1 MIHLVSLNPAL
12 DLTFRVKKDRENKI
26 GTIDNSNLEAG
37 GKALNLSR
45 FFSRMGVPST
55 TWLGTGGGEDPTHL
69 LYRALLKRERLQAR
83 FLSQKAPIRFNLV
96 LEKDGKAEK
105 FNHPG
110 FELDLTSFG
119 QLYRSVGRKDLLVLT
134 GRLPQ
139 GMNPALYGSW
149 VKAFCHK
156 DVRVAVDTSGK
167 PLEWALK
174 TAPWFFK
181 VNLYE
186 LSETLKIK
194 VTSLAQVPR
203 ILKSRFLPHGLI
215 HGAVTD
221 GPKGAIVW
229 ENSLVYSV
237 RPPKVR
243 TQKLVVGAGD
253 AFLAGYLAACNQGKD
268 LKGRA
273 RWACAAGTVV
283 ASNGIMGFK
292 VKDMTRNVK
301 RVKVEKVKREL

>member
-12 DLTFRVKKDRENKI
+12 DLSFKVKKNRAGKVGNIETAEI
-26 GTIDNSNLEAG
+26 EAG

-45 FFSRMGVPST
+45 FLTRMAVPAT
-55 TWLGTGGGEDPTHL
+55 TWLGTGGGQDPTHL
-69 LYRALLKRERLQAR
+69 LYRALLKKEGLQAR
-83 FLSQKAPIRFNLV
+83 FLGQKAPIRFNLV

-110 FELDLTSFG
+110 FELDLVSFG
-119 QLYRSVGRKDLLVLT
+119 QLYRSVGKRDLLVLT

-149 VKAFCHK
+149 VQAFGHK

-167 PLEWALK
+167 PLQWALK

-186 LSETLKIK
+186 LSEALKFK
-194 VTSLAQVPR
+194 VTSLAQLPR
-203 ILKSRFLPHGLI
+203 LLKSHFLPHGLI

-221 GPKGAIVW
+221 GSKGAIVW
-229 ENSLVYSV
+229 ENSLVHFV

-243 TQKLVVGAGD
+243 AQKLVVGAGD
-253 AFLAGYLAACNQGKD
+253 AFLAGYLAAWQRGKD
-268 LKGRA
+268 LKERA
-273 RWACAAGTVV
+273 RWAGAAGAIV
-283 ASNGIMGFK
+283 AAVGIRGF
-292 VKDMTRNVK
+292 TRKTMASLVK
-301 RVKVEKVKREL
+301 RVKVNRI

>member
-1 MIHLVSLNPAL
+1 M
-12 DLTFRVKKDRENKI
+12 
-26 GTIDNSNLEAG
+26 
-37 GKALNLSR
+37 
-45 FFSRMGVPST
+45 
-55 TWLGTGGGEDPTHL
+55 
-69 LYRALLKRERLQAR
+69 ER
-83 FLSQKAPIRFNLV
+83 
-96 LEKDGKAEK
+96 DGKAEK

-149 VKAFCHK
+149 VKAFGHK

-186 LSETLKIK
+186 LSEALKIK
-194 VTSLAQVPR
+194 VTALAQVPR
-203 ILKSRFLPHGLI
+203 LLKSRFLPHGLI
-215 HGAVTD
+215 HGAITD

-243 TQKLVVGAGD
+243 TQKLIVGAGD
-253 AFLAGYLAACNQGKD
+253 AFLAGYLADWKRGKD
-268 LKGRA
+268 LKERA
-273 RWACAAGTVV
+273 RWACATGTTV
-283 ASNGIMGFK
+283 ASTGIMGFK
-292 VKDMTRNVK
+292 PKVVMRLIKIVTVK
-301 RVKVEKVKREL
+301 RI

>member
-12 DLTFRVKKDRENKI
+12 DLVFRVERNAKGKI
-26 GTIDNSNLEAG
+26 GTIDHSNLEAG

-45 FFSRMGVPST
+45 FLTRLGVPTT

-69 LYRALLKRERLQAR
+69 LYRALLKKEGLHAR
-83 FLSQKAPIRFNLV
+83 FLSRKAPIRFNLV

-110 FELDLTSFG
+110 FELDLVSFG
-119 QLYRSVGRKDLLVLT
+119 QLFRSVGKKDLLVLT

-149 VKAFCHK
+149 VQAFGHK

-181 VNLYE
+181 VNLFE
-186 LSETLKIK
+186 LSEALKIN

-203 ILKSRFLPHGLI
+203 LLKSRFLLHGLI
-215 HGAVTD
+215 HGAITD

-237 RPPKVR
+237 RPPDVR
-243 TQKLVVGAGD
+243 SKKLVVGAGD
-253 AFLAGYLAACNQGKD
+253 AFLAGYLAAWKQGKD
-268 LKGRA
+268 MKERA
-273 RWACAAGTVV
+273 RWACAAGSVV
-283 ASNGIMGFK
+283 ASTGIMGFK
-292 VKDMTRNVK
+292 PKEMIRLVK
-301 RVKVEKVKREL
+301 RVKVERAKG